1 MPKVVKDGRFD
12 ASWCGL
18 RMIFVLQNNLETI
31 SEAGADSP
39 NPTAF
44 SSRRYRFL
52 SDFNIL
58 PLQVGGLTF
67 EITSLGENN
76 SESESKISI
85 FQNLLESLYG

>member
-1 MPKVVKDGRFD
+1 MK
-12 ASWCGL
+12 
-18 RMIFVLQNNLETI
+18 IFLVHNYLESI
-31 SEAGADSP
+31 SEPGADSP

-85 FQNLLESLYG
+85 VQNLLESLYG